1 MRRTSLLVL
10 TTIFSFLGILDS
22 WYLAQ
27 HALTNTALYCGIGAL
42 SGCNAVAQ
50 SPYSHLFGIPLGVY
64 GVFFYGVV
72 FIASALAYSAPVRR
86 LMQLLFLFGCLGFL
100 MSLYFI
106 GLQLFVIDAICI
118 YCVASFALSV
128 GIFVTTFKLVRHRP
142 APLHAM
148 T

>member
-1 MRRTSLLVL
+1 MRRTPLLVL
-10 TTIFSFLGILDS
+10 TTLFSFLGILDS

-27 HALTNTALYCGIGAL
+27 HALTNTALYCGIGSL
-42 SGCNAVAQ
+42 SGCNIVAQ

-86 LMQLLFLFGCLGFL
+86 LMQVLFIFGCLGLL

-118 YCVASFALSV
+118 YCVASFLLSV
-128 GIFVTTFKLVRHRP
+128 GIFITTFKLARHRSI
-142 APLHAM
+142 LRHVM